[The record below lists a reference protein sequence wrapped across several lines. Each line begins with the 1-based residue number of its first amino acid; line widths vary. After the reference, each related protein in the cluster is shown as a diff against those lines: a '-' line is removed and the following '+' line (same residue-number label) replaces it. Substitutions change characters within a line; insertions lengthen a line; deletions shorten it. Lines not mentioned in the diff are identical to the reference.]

1 MGTYRER
8 LLVPVG
14 YWLLAVPVVTVLG
27 AEAYFFVDGWIPPL
41 VIGLL
46 AVLVGT
52 FYARWSLGTIEV
64 AGNVLRADGDTL
76 ALSEAG
82 DVIALDEKQAAR
94 LRGPR
99 ADPAAHL
106 LLRPYLRRAVCVTIA
121 DPGEHGV
128 PYWLI
133 ATRHPERLAA
143 AISAGRDNAGS
154 DNAGRDNAGGD
165 NADRDNADRDN
176 AGGDTGGGDTGG
188 GAGAGAAGM
197 DGGGTGSHQPGD
209 RESVG

>member
-1 MGTYRER
+1 MGAYRER

-14 YWLLAVPVVTVLG
+14 YWLLAIPVVTVLG

-52 FYARWSLGTIEV
+52 FFVRWSMATIEV

-99 ADPAAHL
+99 ADPSAHV
-106 LLRPYLRRAVCVTIA
+106 LLRPYLSRAVCVTIA
-121 DPGEHGV
+121 DPGEGGV

-143 AISAGRDNAGS
+143 AISAGRDS
-154 DNAGRDNAGGD
+154 AGRDIASRD
-165 NADRDNADRDN
+165 IASRDSADRDS
-176 AGGDTGGGDTGG
+176 AGS
-188 GAGAGAAGM
+188 AGAGDSGAGGTGDSGAGGTGM
-197 DGGGTGSHQPGD
+197 DAAGTGSHQPGD

>member
-1 MGTYRER
+1 MGAYRER

-52 FYARWSLGTIEV
+52 FYVRWSLGTVEV
-64 AGNVLRADGDTL
+64 TGNLLRADGDTL
-76 ALSEAG
+76 SLSEAG

-121 DPGEHGV
+121 DPGERGV

-143 AISAGRDNAGS
+143 AIAAGRDSAGRDTGS
-154 DNAGRDNAGGD
+154 RDS
-165 NADRDNADRDN
+165 R
-176 AGGDTGGGDTGG
+176 G
-188 GAGAGAAGM
+188 GAGADGTGM
-197 DGGGTGSHQPGD
+197 DGTGTGSHQPGD

>member
-1 MGTYRER
+1 MSAYRER

-46 AVLVGT
+46 ALLVGT
-52 FYARWSLGTIEV
+52 FLVHWSLATIEV

-121 DPGEHGV
+121 DPGEGGV

-143 AISAGRDNAGS
+143 AISAGRDS
-154 DNAGRDNAGGD
+154 AGRDSAGHDSPGHDSPGHDSPGHDSAGRDSAGD
-165 NADRDNADRDN
+165 DS
-176 AGGDTGGGDTGG
+176 G
-188 GAGAGAAGM
+188 GARTGM
-197 DGGGTGSHQPGD
+197 DGTGTGSHQPGD
-209 RESVG
+209 KESVG

>member
-154 DNAGRDNAGGD
+154 DDAG
-165 NADRDNADRDN
+165 RDN